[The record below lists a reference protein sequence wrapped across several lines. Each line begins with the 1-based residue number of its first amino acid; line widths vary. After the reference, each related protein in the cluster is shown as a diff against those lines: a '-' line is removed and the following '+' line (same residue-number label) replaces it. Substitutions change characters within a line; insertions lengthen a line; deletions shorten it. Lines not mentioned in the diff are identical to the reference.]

1 VDAWL
6 LWIRSIGEAVEA
18 QLAWSPDLN
27 LIGMIGVYMA
37 CGLWLVH
44 LWRMRNHP
52 EGRKHI
58 GRAAEL
64 GQILFG
70 LVAAVAFLGLGI
82 LIALARASGR
92 VHDHRW

>member
-6 LWIRSIGEAVEA
+6 VWIRSIGEAVEA
-18 QLAWSPDLN
+18 QLPGPADLN
-27 LIGMIGVYMA
+27 LVGVIGVYVA

-44 LWRMRNHP
+44 LWRMRNRP
-52 EGRKHI
+52 EGREHI
-58 GRAAEL
+58 ARAVEL
-64 GQILFG
+64 GDVLFG
-70 LVAAVAFLGLGI
+70 LVVAVAFLGVGI